1 MSTNLTPLR
10 LSSDTTAVVFKSA
23 RGSARQHHRGGVS
36 VSPTKSRCAQV
47 GSIFCRAARA
57 NKSLLEW
64 RRRRRRP
71 KQAGRG
77 ARSAIRNAAA
87 AAAAAGP
94 RRKERCATR
103 SLPSV
108 SGHSYATRCPVAL
121 SFPIVRIRGTAGS
134 TSSLSLFRRRVAG
147 AAGRAYNDDAG
158 FGFQPSPSPQVR

>member
-1 MSTNLTPLR
+1 MSTNFSTYR
-10 LSSDTTAVVFKSA
+10 LSSDTTPVVFKSA
-23 RGSARQHHRGGVS
+23 RGSVRQHHRGVS
-36 VSPTKSRCAQV
+36 VSRTKSRCAQV

-57 NKSLLEW
+57 NKSLLKW

-94 RRKERCATR
+94 RCKERCATR

-134 TSSLSLFRRRVAG
+134 TSSMSLFRRRVAG
-147 AAGRAYNDDAG
+147 AAGRTYNDDAG